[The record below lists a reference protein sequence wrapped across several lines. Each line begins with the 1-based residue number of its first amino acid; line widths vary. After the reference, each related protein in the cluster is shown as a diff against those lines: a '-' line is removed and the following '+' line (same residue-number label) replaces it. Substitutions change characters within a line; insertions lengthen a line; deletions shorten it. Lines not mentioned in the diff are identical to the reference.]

1 MISLTLD
8 TKRCMTEL
16 LLRETF
22 DHFLFIEGEITT
34 YNRFSIDGYIHKEF
48 YGAEEPEDSPAET
61 HSTWNKLRDFCF
73 SVIKGKRTPLN
84 FRFIFSLSK
93 PEIIKLIEEKQLD
106 FQPDSIQGLYLNFK
120 YDKAVL
126 TCTTGTSLNTFTL
139 DKSLEHAFDKWIGEF
154 FSAHGINWNLQ

>member
-8 TKRCMTEL
+8 TRNCMTEL

-34 YNRFSIDGYIHKEF
+34 FNKFSIDGYIQKEF
-48 YGAEEPEDSPAET
+48 YGTDEAGIASEET
-61 HSTWNKLRDFCF
+61 HSTWDKLRDFCF
-73 SVIKGKRTPLN
+73 SIIKGKRTPLN

-93 PEIIKLIEEKQLD
+93 DEISSLITGQQLD
-106 FQPDSIQGLYLNFK
+106 FQPETVQGLYLNFR
-120 YDKAVL
+120 YDGSVL

-139 DKSLEHAFDKWIGEF
+139 DKSLEHAFDKWAGEF
-154 FSAHGINWNLQ
+154 FSAHGINWNAQ